1 MFNGSAPLFIET
13 LSIRGG
19 VVNNLEFHQERMY
32 ATGVAHHFSPP
43 SWEEIKERL
52 DTDVVL
58 SDPASLYKCTIT
70 YRETIK
76 QISLSKYSTRKI
88 ERLIPVYVKDL
99 SWYNFKYANRESF
112 ENLKE
117 GLQPNDEII
126 IVTPD
131 GFISDTSYT
140 NIVIEKSGIYKTP
153 STPLLKGTQRA
164 SLLKKGVIQE
174 AKITLEDLYIPCTIH
189 LINALMPL
197 GTLSL
202 RNTSITQ

>member
-58 SDPASLYKCTIT
+58 SDPTFLYKCTIT

-76 QISLSKYSTRKI
+76 QMSLSKYSTRKI
-88 ERLIPVYVKDL
+88 ERLVPVYVKDL

-112 ENLKE
+112 ENLKK
-117 GLQPNDEII
+117 GLQLNDEII
-126 IVTPD
+126 IVRPD
-131 GFISDTSYT
+131 GLISDTSYT
-140 NIVIEKSGIYKTP
+140 NIVIEESGIYKTP
-153 STPLLKGTQRA
+153 ITPLLKGTQRA
-164 SLLKKGVIQE
+164 SILKKGVIQE
-174 AKITLEDLYIPCTIH
+174 AEIMLEDLCRPCTIH

-202 RNTSITQ
+202 QSTSVVQ